1 MSPFYI
7 KTSVCGTSQW
17 KEVTGFYVKREGEW
31 CEVNEA
37 HVKTS
42 VCGDISQWK
51 LYYSNVKIEPGVIL
65 WTVDTTAPTGTV
77 VANGS
82 GVTAAT
88 NPTLH
93 DLLTRGDNLNSNGD
107 PLFGGDLTTPL
118 LPNIQGSNRFIRA
131 RSGNSVSTGVGVYQN
146 DAVPAHTHKYNK
158 IDDGDGS
165 ILIPGPPS
173 TFISFNEENVGDL
186 REPSTNTNGEVSS
199 GTALASAGTE
209 TRPNNIAFTPVL
221 GTEQIS
227 TVPVGSFIWY
237 TSNTVPSG
245 YLLCD
250 GSAVTTTYNNLRQ
263 ILIDAGNPF
272 GTSGSNPR
280 LPDLVTDNRF
290 IRGAGGSLAHG
301 TTQTHNV
308 ATHEHSFTVNRSSG
322 IGDSGSKNAAQFTT
336 IISGPVQGTNTA
348 NETRPNS
355 IALLPILKY

>member
-1 MSPFYI
+1 MSPYYI
-7 KTSVCGTSQW
+7 KTSLCGSSQW
-17 KEVTGFYVKREGEW
+17 KEVTGFYVKRNGEW
-31 CEVNEA
+31 CEINEA

-42 VCGDISQWK
+42 VCGSPSEWK
-51 LYYSNVKIEPGVIL
+51 LYYSNTKIEPGVVL
-65 WTVDTTAPTGTV
+65 WTVNTTAPTGTV
-77 VANGS
+77 VADGS

-93 DLLTRGDNLNSNGD
+93 DLLTKTENLNSNGD
-107 PLFGGDLTTPL
+107 PLFGGNLTTPL

-131 RSGNSVSTGVGVYQN
+131 RSGNSVSTGVGVYQG
-146 DAVPAHTHKYNK
+146 DAVPSHTHKYNK

-165 ILIPGPPS
+165 ILIPGPPN
-173 TFISFNEENVGDL
+173 TFVNFGEEQVGNL
-186 REPSTNTNGEVSS
+186 REPSTNTNGEISS

-227 TVPVGSFIWY
+227 TIPVGSFLWY
-237 TSNTVPSG
+237 TSNTVPTG

-250 GSAVTTTYNNLRQ
+250 GSAVTATYNALRT
-263 ILIDAGNPF
+263 ILINAGSPF
-272 GTSGSNPR
+272 GTSGSDPR
-280 LPDLVTDNRF
+280 LPDLVTGNRF

-301 TTQTHNV
+301 TTQSHNI
-308 ATHEHSFTVNRSSG
+308 ANHTHEFTVNRQSG
-322 IGDSGSKNAAQFTT
+322 IGDSGSRNAEQFTT

-348 NETRPNS
+348 NETRPNC

>member
-1 MSPFYI
+1 MTPFYI
-7 KTSVCGTSQW
+7 KTSVCGSSQW
-17 KEVTGFYVKREGEW
+17 KEVTGYYVKKDGKW
-31 CEVNEA
+31 CEVTEGQI
-37 HVKTS
+37 KTD
-42 VCGDISQWK
+42 VCPGSTEPEFK
-51 LYYSNVKIEPGVIL
+51 VFYSNVKIEAGVVL

-77 VANGS
+77 VADGS
-82 GVTAAT
+82 GVTSGA
-88 NPTLH
+88 LF
-93 DLLTRGDNLNSNGD
+93 DLLTDSGNLNSDGD

-118 LPNIQGSNRFIRA
+118 LPDIQGSNRFIRA
-131 RSGNSVSTGVGVYQN
+131 RSGNSSTTGVGVYED

-165 ILIPGPPS
+165 ILIPGPPA

-186 REPSTNTNGEVSS
+186 REPSANTNGEIGS

-237 TSNTVPSG
+237 TSNTVPNG

-250 GSAVTTTYNNLRQ
+250 GSAVTSTYNSLRQ

-272 GTSGSNPR
+272 GTDGSDPR
-280 LPDLVTDNRF
+280 LPDLITDNRF

-301 TTQTHNV
+301 TTQTHNLK
-308 ATHEHSFTVNRSSG
+308 THEHSFTVNRQSG
-322 IGDSGSKNAAQFTT
+322 IGDGGPRNAEQFTT
-336 IISGPVQGTNTA
+336 ILSGPVQGTDTA
-348 NETRPNS
+348 DETRPNC
-355 IALLPILKY
+355 IALLPVLKY

>member
-1 MSPFYI
+1 MTPFYI
-7 KTSVCGTSQW
+7 KTSICGSSQW
-17 KEVTGFYVKREGEW
+17 KEVTGYYVKKDGKW
-31 CEVNEA
+31 CEVTEGQI
-37 HVKTS
+37 KTVACPGS
-42 VCGDISQWK
+42 TEPEFKVF
-51 LYYSNVKIEPGVIL
+51 YSNVKIEAGVVL

-77 VANGS
+77 VADGS
-82 GVTAAT
+82 GVTSGT
-88 NPTLH
+88 VF
-93 DLLTRGDNLNSNGD
+93 DLLTDSGNLNSDGD

-118 LPNIQGSNRFIRA
+118 LPDIQGSNRFIRA
-131 RSGNSVSTGVGVYQN
+131 RNGNSSTTGVGVYES

-165 ILIPGPPS
+165 ILIPGPPA

-186 REPSTNTNGEVSS
+186 REPSTNPNGEIGS

-237 TSNTVPSG
+237 TSNTVPNG

-250 GSAVTTTYNNLRQ
+250 GSAVTSTYNNLRQ

-272 GTSGSNPR
+272 GTDGSDPR
-280 LPDLVTDNRF
+280 LPDLITDNRF

-301 TTQTHNV
+301 TTQTHNLK
-308 ATHEHSFTVNRSSG
+308 THEHSFTVNRTSG
-322 IGDSGSKNAAQFTT
+322 IGDSGSKNAARFTT
-336 IISGPVQGTNTA
+336 IISGPVQGTDTA
-348 NETRPNS
+348 DETRPNC
-355 IALLPILKY
+355 IALLPVLKY